1 LVSDQ
6 SAFNKKNN
14 FSMEYLKKITDLEV
28 GKQKLG
34 IGGAVATGFLGLIY
48 LRRSVLIPIKM

>member
-1 LVSDQ
+1 
-6 SAFNKKNN
+6 
-14 FSMEYLKKITDLEV
+14 MEYLKKITDLEV